1 MNAGIVTG
9 LIGLGAG
16 VIALW
21 IDVRFPQLA
30 PQEMAKAVL
39 HAAASLAVGY
49 ATSPAIQALVAYEDQ
64 RLTLLAIFG
73 LAFPSILYCLLAG
86 IWVIRLAQRSLSGH
100 LR

>member
-1 MNAGIVTG
+1 VNAGIVTG

-16 VIALW
+16 AIALW
-21 IDVRFPQLA
+21 IEVRFPHLA

-49 ATSPAIQALVAYEDQ
+49 ATSPAIQALVAYEDH

-73 LAFPSILYCLLAG
+73 LAFPSIVYCLLAG

>member
-9 LIGLGAG
+9 LIGLGTGA
-16 VIALW
+16 IALW
-21 IDVRFPQLA
+21 IEVRFPHLA

-49 ATSPAIQALVAYEDQ
+49 ATSPAIQALVAYEDH

-73 LAFPSILYCLLAG
+73 LAFPSIVYCLLAG